1 MTARGSN
8 HLAKNEIQLENF
20 GKNYILTL
28 IEELDI
34 RKRKRDISDE
44 LYETLKKNYYHVLES
59 AEEKSYIRDGFATY
73 EAIIPDLETIHVNV
87 QSFIRRL
94 EYIEEEKK
102 SVQVR
107 IKKLDELAAK
117 GSVTESAIKSK
128 KREYETLLLTI
139 KAKRET
145 LIQGIPK
152 SLELIEQLSTVINQ
166 NIDELAIDAAMD
178 TAKKKELDLER
189 KRLLKIQKNTHSV
202 AKKLSKIADV
212 EFKKED
218 WTKSEKQRKSTK
230 QRAIATP
237 QPKAEPIQTNAQRVT
252 HEPTRPPPGED
263 IWIKW
268 KGITIGKL
276 IGDINIIGS
285 SFAIIATD
293 RPSLA
298 VIRDIAV
305 VGPSRL
311 RSSSNPKVIEDR
323 LQQLIVD
330 SFGVDKEQALY
341 PENVV
346 KYSIQNKLGIDLLK
360 LINSYFA
367 SVPVSAINYINN
379 QPILNQNSQVLTLAE
394 NAGLL
399 GRRVLSPDRS
409 LVGVVHELYFDP
421 SSLELYAFAFKGVP
435 PAIIRKI
442 YHDTHNRNLSEGNFS
457 NFRNEISKKLS
468 IPIYEA
474 LTPSSMIR
482 YCLHSGQI
490 ANMNQLV
497 SIVDSMNPRISKVRD
512 ISSISSQGVLLS
524 RFPQNSL
531 PRIEYIKF

>member
-1 MTARGSN
+1 MV
-8 HLAKNEIQLENF
+8 KIEIQLENF
-20 GKNYILTL
+20 GKDYILAL
-28 IEELDI
+28 LEELDN
-34 RKRKRDISDE
+34 RKKKRDINDD
-44 LYETLKKNYYHVLES
+44 LYETLKKRYYHVLES
-59 AEEKSYIRDGFATY
+59 AEEKSFIRNGFATY
-73 EAIIPDLETIHVNV
+73 EAIIPDLETINVNV
-87 QSFIRRL
+87 QSFMTRL
-94 EYIEEEKK
+94 ENIEEEKK
-102 SVQVR
+102 SVR
-107 IKKLDELAAK
+107 ARFKKLDDLTGK
-117 GSVTESAIKSK
+117 GSITESAAKSK

-139 KAKRET
+139 EDKRET

-152 SLELIEQLSTVINQ
+152 SLELIEQLNDVLNQ
-166 NIDELAIDAAMD
+166 NIEELAVDAALD
-178 TAKKKELDLER
+178 ASKKKELDLER
-189 KRLLKIQKNTHSV
+189 KRLLKIQKNTQSV
-202 AKKLSKIADV
+202 AKKLSKIAAV
-212 EFKKED
+212 EFKQEEWVKPKKE
-218 WTKSEKQRKSTK
+218 TKRETV
-230 QRAIATP
+230 AIP
-237 QPKAEPIQTNAQRVT
+237 QPKAVPIQTQAPSVT

-285 SFAIIATD
+285 NFGVIATN

-298 VIRDIAV
+298 IIRDIAV

-330 SFGVDKEQALY
+330 AYGVDKEHALY

-346 KYSIQNKLGIDLLK
+346 KYSIDNKIGIDLLK

-399 GRRVLSPDRS
+399 GRRVLAPDRS
-409 LVGVVHELYFDP
+409 LVGVIHELYFDP
-421 SSLELYAFAFKGVP
+421 TSLELYTFAFKGVP
-435 PAIIRKI
+435 PPIIRKI
-442 YHDTHNRNLSEGNFS
+442 YHDTHNRTLSEGNFS

-497 SIVDSMNPRISKVRD
+497 TVVDSMNPRISKVRD
-512 ISSISSQGVLLS
+512 ITSVSSQGVFLS

-531 PRIEYIKF
+531 PRIEYVKF